1 MNTKHEKFRNKNH
14 THIRCWKSL
23 PLSPCPTLMPPSA
36 HLPFFL
42 LLTLPFLWHG
52 AFHVAN
58 GNRPLENEIRFAFC
72 THAYTHTHTHTRNTH
87 QPPTRC
93 DTDDFGSL
101 SLCQP
106 VKEFKLRVLFT
117 IETPTPTPRP
127 GLNAMPASSL
137 FAHELLNCA
146 HLPRKPRPLPRLAPA
161 SLFHSALVTV
171 KFLLA
176 MRDAKRQRFV
186 STDGQ
191 FSIFLAQLELN
202 MAERKLS

>member
-1 MNTKHEKFRNKNH
+1 MTPFMLPTVTGRWKMKSALPFAPTR
-14 THIRCWKSL
+14 THIR
-23 PLSPCPTLMPPSA
+23 
-36 HLPFFL
+36 
-42 LLTLPFLWHG
+42 
-52 AFHVAN
+52 
-58 GNRPLENEIRFAFC
+58 I
-72 THAYTHTHTHTRNTH
+72 HTHTHIDGVTH

-93 DTDDFGSL
+93 DTNDFGSL
-101 SLCQP
+101 SLCQL

-146 HLPRKPRPLPRLAPA
+146 HLPRKPPAPA

-191 FSIFLAQLELN
+191 FSIFLAQLVLN
-202 MAERKLS
+202 MAE

>member
-1 MNTKHEKFRNKNH
+1 
-14 THIRCWKSL
+14 
-23 PLSPCPTLMPPSA
+23 MPPLA

-42 LLTLPFLWHG
+42 LLTLPFLSHD

-72 THAYTHTHTHTRNTH
+72 THAYPHTHTHTRTH
-87 QPPTRC
+87 GVTDQPPTRC
-93 DTDDFGSL
+93 DTNDFGSL

-137 FAHELLNCA
+137 CTRVIELRSPA
-146 HLPRKPRPLPRLAPA
+146 AKTPRPCFPI
-161 SLFHSALVTV
+161 SLCPSHS
-171 KFLLA
+171 KILLA

-191 FSIFLAQLELN
+191 FSIFLAQLVLN
-202 MAERKLS
+202 MAE